1 MSNTEA
7 IKDKAA
13 EALTREL
20 ETLTDQGLHQF
31 FIFFYRLN
39 HTQAN
44 MIEIDKFEE
53 FLESFEDNPFKVNEH
68 NDFRHQL
75 IENIIKYAFDYMSLI
90 TAAVLIK
97 KDFTIEEITQYYYA
111 NIDIYENQWY

>member
-31 FIFFYRLN
+31 FIFF
-39 HTQAN
+39 
-44 MIEIDKFEE
+44 
-53 FLESFEDNPFKVNEH
+53 
-68 NDFRHQL
+68 
-75 IENIIKYAFDYMSLI
+75 
-90 TAAVLIK
+90 
-97 KDFTIEEITQYYYA
+97 
-111 NIDIYENQWY
+111 